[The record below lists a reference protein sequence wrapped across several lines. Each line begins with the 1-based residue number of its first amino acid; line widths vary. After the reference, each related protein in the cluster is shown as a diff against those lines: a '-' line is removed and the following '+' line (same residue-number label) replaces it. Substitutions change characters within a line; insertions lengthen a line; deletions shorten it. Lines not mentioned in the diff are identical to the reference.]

1 MWFKNLQI
9 YRLTEPFTLTPE
21 ALHEALQQRPAR
33 ECGKLEP
40 ETLGWAPPLGRQG
53 QLLTHASGGCIMIC
67 AQRNEK
73 VMPAAVVREQLAQK
87 VEMIEEKE
95 QRKVGRKEKLDLRD
109 QLMVDLLPKAF
120 TKSALTYA
128 YIDTKGGWLLVDAA
142 SAKRAEA
149 LTTLL
154 RDTLGTLPL
163 VPLETNQSPGTIM
176 TGWLLG
182 KIPTRE
188 FQIMDQCE
196 LREPG
201 EEGGIVRCRRQSLT
215 GSEIQAHLDA
225 GKQVVQLGLEWDQR
239 IAFVLGEDLAL
250 KRLKF
255 LDIIQDEAADTEA
268 EDAAARFDVDFSLMS
283 LELGRLLP
291 KLVDTFGGLSDFND

>member
-9 YRLTEPFTLTPE
+9 YRLTESFTYAPE
-21 ALHEALQQRPAR
+21 TLHESLLQHPAR

-40 ETLGWAPPLGRQG
+40 ETLGWAPPLGSQG

-67 AQRNEK
+67 VRRSEK

-87 VEMIEEKE
+87 VEAIEEKE
-95 QRKVGRKEKLDLRD
+95 QRKVGRKEQMDLKD
-109 QLMVDLLPKAF
+109 ELMIDLLPQAF
-120 TKSALTYA
+120 IKSALTYA

-142 SAKRAEA
+142 SAKRAEE
-149 LTTLL
+149 LTSLL
-154 RDTLGTLPL
+154 RETLGTLPL
-163 VPLETNQSPGTIM
+163 RPLEVNQSPATLM
-176 TGWLLG
+176 TGWLQG
-182 KIPTRE
+182 KVPTRE
-188 FQIMDQCE
+188 FQVLDQCE

-201 EEGGIVRCRRQSLT
+201 EEGGIVRCRRQELM

-225 GKQVVQLGLEWDQR
+225 GKQVVQLALEWDGR
-239 IAFVLGEDLAL
+239 IAFVLGEDLTL

-255 LDIIQDEAADTEA
+255 LDIIQEEAADTEA

-283 LELGRLLP
+283 LELGRFVP
-291 KLVDTFGGLSDFND
+291 KLVEAFGGLGGSD

>member
-9 YRLTEPFTLTPE
+9 YRLTESFAYDPE
-21 ALHEALQQRPAR
+21 ALHEALQQHPAR
-33 ECGKLEP
+33 ECGKLES

-67 AQRNEK
+67 ARRNEK
-73 VMPAAVVREQLAQK
+73 VMPAAVVREQLAQR
-87 VEMIEEKE
+87 VEAIEEKE
-95 QRKVGRKEKLDLRD
+95 QRKVGRKEQMDLKD
-109 QLMVDLLPKAF
+109 ELMIHLLPQAF

-142 SAKRAEA
+142 SAKRAEE
-149 LTTLL
+149 LITLL
-154 RDTLGTLPL
+154 RETLGTLPL
-163 VPLETNQSPGTIM
+163 RPLEVNQAPASIM

-182 KIPTRE
+182 KVSSGD

-196 LREPG
+196 LREPT
-201 EEGGIVRCRRQSLT
+201 EEGGIVRCRRQELT

-225 GKQVVQLGLEWDQR
+225 GKQVVQLALEWDGR
-239 IAFVLGEDLAL
+239 IGFVLGEDMAL

-255 LDIIQDEAADTEA
+255 LDIIQEEAADTEV
-268 EDAAARFDVDFSLMS
+268 EDAATRFDVDFTLMS
-283 LELGRLLP
+283 LELGRLVP
-291 KLVDTFGGLSDFND
+291 KLVAAFGGASSAD

>member
-9 YRLTEPFTLTPE
+9 YRLTESFDYTPE
-21 ALHEALQQRPAR
+21 ALHEALLQHPAR
-33 ECGKLEP
+33 ECGKLES

-67 AQRNEK
+67 ARRNEK
-73 VMPAAVVREQLAQK
+73 VMPAAVVREQLARK
-87 VEMIEEKE
+87 VEAIEAEKA
-95 QRKVGRKEKLDLRD
+95 RKVGRKEQMDLRD
-109 QLMVDLLPKAF
+109 ELMIHLLPQAF

-128 YIDTKGGWLLVDAA
+128 YIDTKNGWLLVDAA
-142 SAKRAEA
+142 SAKRAEE
-149 LTTLL
+149 LITLL
-154 RDTLGTLPL
+154 RETLGTLPL
-163 VPLETNQSPGTIM
+163 RPLEVNQSPASIM

-182 KIPTRE
+182 KVSTDD
-188 FQIMDQCE
+188 FQILDQCE
-196 LREPG
+196 LREPS
-201 EEGGIVRCRRQSLT
+201 EEGGIVRCRRQELT

-225 GKQVVQLGLEWDQR
+225 GKQVVQLALEWDGR
-239 IAFVLGEDLAL
+239 IAFVLGEDMAL

-255 LDIIQDEAADTEA
+255 LDIVQEEAADTEA

-291 KLVDTFGGLSDFND
+291 KLVAAFGGANSAD

>member
-1 MWFKNLQI
+1 
-9 YRLTEPFTLTPE
+9 
-21 ALHEALQQRPAR
+21 
-33 ECGKLEP
+33 
-40 ETLGWAPPLGRQG
+40 
-53 QLLTHASGGCIMIC
+53 
-67 AQRNEK
+67 
-73 VMPAAVVREQLAQK
+73 VVREQLAQK

-109 QLMVDLLPKAF
+109 QLMVDLLPQAF

>member
-9 YRLTEPFTLTPE
+9 YRLTESFNYTPE
-21 ALHEALQQRPAR
+21 ALHEALQQHPAR

-67 AQRNEK
+67 VRRNEK
-73 VMPAAVVREQLAQK
+73 VMPAAVVREQLARK
-87 VEMIEEKE
+87 VEAIETEE
-95 QRKVGRKEKLDLRD
+95 ARKVGRKEQMDLRD
-109 QLMVDLLPKAF
+109 ELMIHLLPQAF

-128 YIDTKGGWLLVDAA
+128 YIDTKNGWLLVDAA
-142 SAKRAEA
+142 SAKRAEE
-149 LTTLL
+149 LITLL
-154 RDTLGTLPL
+154 RETLGTLPL
-163 VPLETNQSPGTIM
+163 RPLEVNQSPASIM

-182 KIPTRE
+182 KVSTDD
-188 FQIMDQCE
+188 FQILDQCE
-196 LREPG
+196 LREPS
-201 EEGGIVRCRRQSLT
+201 EEGGIVRCRRQELT

-225 GKQVVQLGLEWDQR
+225 GKQVVQLALEWDGR
-239 IAFVLGEDLAL
+239 IAFVLGEDMAL

-255 LDIIQDEAADTEA
+255 LDIVQEEAADTEA

-291 KLVDTFGGLSDFND
+291 KLVAAFGGANSAD

>member
-9 YRLTEPFTLTPE
+9 YRLTESFNYTPE
-21 ALHEALQQRPAR
+21 ALHEALQQHPAR

-67 AQRNEK
+67 VRRNEK
-73 VMPAAVVREQLAQK
+73 VMPAAVVREQLARK
-87 VEMIEEKE
+87 VEAIETEE
-95 QRKVGRKEKLDLRD
+95 ARKVGRKEQMDLRD
-109 QLMVDLLPKAF
+109 ELMIHLLPQAF

-128 YIDTKGGWLLVDAA
+128 YIDTKNGWLLVDAA
-142 SAKRAEA
+142 SARRAEE
-149 LTTLL
+149 LITLL
-154 RDTLGTLPL
+154 RETLGTLPL
-163 VPLETNQSPGTIM
+163 RPLEVNQSPASIM

-182 KIPTRE
+182 KVSTDD
-188 FQIMDQCE
+188 FQILDQCE
-196 LREPG
+196 LREPS
-201 EEGGIVRCRRQSLT
+201 EEGGIVRCRRQELT

-225 GKQVVQLGLEWDQR
+225 GKQVVQLALEWDGR
-239 IAFVLGEDLAL
+239 IAFVLGEDMAL

-255 LDIIQDEAADTEA
+255 LDIVQEEAADTEA

-291 KLVDTFGGLSDFND
+291 KLVAAFGGANSAD